1 MSGTLF
7 ICAGQAS
14 ATTID
19 LAPPSGTFGPSY
31 SQDGYTF
38 TSSPGDSA
46 AFLNWAA
53 LGIPLFNASNSN
65 GDIVVDYQDST
76 VSITND
82 ESQPFSF
89 SSIGLASYSNS
100 KAAGTVNFT
109 FFHADGTVDTST
121 VTLTSGL
128 LGLQTFDFNESNLTS
143 VSFVS
148 GPSFDEQFDNVVVST
163 SAVPE
168 PSTWAMMILGFAGV
182 GFTAYRKKQ
191 NGSALSVA

>member
-7 ICAGQAS
+7 VCAGQAS

-46 AFLNWAA
+46 AFLNWAV
-53 LGIPLFNASNSN
+53 LGLPLFNASNSN
-65 GDIVVDYQDST
+65 GDLVVDYSDST
-76 VSITND
+76 VIITNN

-89 SSIGLASYSNS
+89 SSIGLASGTNT
-100 KAAGTVNFT
+100 KAGGTVNFT
-109 FFHADGTVDTST
+109 FLHADGTIDTST

-128 LGLQTFDFNESNLTS
+128 LGLQTFDFNESDLTS
-143 VSFVS
+143 VSFVN
-148 GPSFDEQFDNVVVST
+148 GPFFLEQFDNVVVST

-168 PSTWAMMILGFAGV
+168 TPTWAMMILGFCGLGFMTSRRKNKIALGV
-182 GFTAYRKKQ
+182 A
-191 NGSALSVA
+191 